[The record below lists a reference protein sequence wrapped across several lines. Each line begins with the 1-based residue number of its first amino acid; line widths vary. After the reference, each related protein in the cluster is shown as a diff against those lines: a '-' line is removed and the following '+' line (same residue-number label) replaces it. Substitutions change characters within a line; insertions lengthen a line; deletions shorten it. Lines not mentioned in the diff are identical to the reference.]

1 MIRFIKF
8 VVTYLFRTNTYDTST
23 LGDNDGAWTI
33 VMDGIKS
40 ESVILSA
47 GVGHNISF
55 ELELIDKTNA
65 CIHVF
70 DPSPTGLKTMKK
82 LGHKRGME
90 NIIFIPKA
98 ISGLSGNIF
107 LESPDIATEGSW
119 KATTGG
125 NTESTIEIE
134 SVSVSDYCRN
144 NDISH
149 IDLLKIDI
157 EGAEYDVI
165 DNIISENLSIKQI
178 CLEFH
183 CKAQI
188 GIRQTYFDLFWYVCK
203 LFLHGYRIAHLTKSD
218 FTWIKHR

>member
-8 VVTYLFRTNTYDTST
+8 VVTYPFRTNAYRTDS
-23 LGDNDGAWTI
+23 LGDRDGIWTI
-33 VMDGIKS
+33 VMDGITS

-55 ELELIDKTNA
+55 ELELIEKTNA
-65 CIHVF
+65 YIHVF
-70 DPSPTGLKTMKK
+70 DPSPTGLNTIKK
-82 LGHKRGME
+82 LAHKKGME

-98 ISGLSGNIF
+98 ISGSSGNIF
-107 LESPDIATEGSW
+107 LESPDIASEGSW
-119 KATTGG
+119 KATSAG

-144 NDISH
+144 NEISH

-165 DNIISENLSIKQI
+165 DNVLNENLSIKQI

-203 LFLHGYRIAHLTKSD
+203 LFLNGYRIAHLTKSD
-218 FTWIKHR
+218 FTWVKHK